1 MSLSLDEVLAALPKR
16 LRKVFEDSSVTEL
29 MINSPSSVWFEKE
42 GCLYPV
48 YTDKTPKADALT
60 ERMLDTTVKRIARPL
75 GFDADQKSPI
85 VDARLPDGSRVAIA
99 CPPITESFA
108 LSIRRFGSRPWTAA
122 KLVETGSIP
131 AKGPLSH
138 RSSSQPARE
147 HHHFRRDRNR
157 QDHHA
162 QRVRLAHQR
171 GGTDR
176 LHRGHP
182 RASHP
187 RSQLP
192 AAGSEELTRGRRK
205 ESNVTIRILVRH
217 ALRHRP
223 DRLIVGEV
231 RGEEAQ
237 DLIEALN
244 TGHGGSISTVHANSA
259 RTALTRLATC
269 ALQSK
274 SAPPWDVI
282 CEHVALAVQ
291 YVIHLQ
297 RSLDGR
303 RGVRQ
308 VLEVNSYD
316 RNQQDYNCS
325 IVWEAPPMD
334 ANGDNG
340 SAVSRIIDQALNPL
354 ASARLC
360 SNCRAELPANGKGSQ
375 SPLCRTCRKKQQNHA
390 AYLRRKAKAQ
400 NQPDT
405 KSDPVGEAAPRE
417 RAKPRS
423 RVPQIL
429 IRAERPHAA
438 ALSGFVAC
446 PRAELSHGVTSCRLV
461 PHAVRERMAPA
472 G

>member
-16 LRKVFEDSSVTEL
+16 LQKVFEDSSVTEL
-29 MINSPSSVWFEKE
+29 MINSPSSVWFERD

-48 YTDKTPKADALT
+48 YTDKTPKAEALT

-75 GFDADQKSPI
+75 GFDADKKSPI

-122 KLVETGSIP
+122 KLVESGSIP
-131 AKGPLSH
+131 AEVLSLVSEALSH
-138 RSSSQPARE
+138 RENVIIS
-147 HHHFRRDRNR
+147 
-157 QDHHA
+157 
-162 QRVRLAHQR
+162 
-171 GGTDR
+171 GGTGTGKTTMLSAFASLINEEERIVSIEDTR
-176 LHRGHP
+176 ELHIPAPNCLHLE
-182 RASHP
+182 AKK
-187 RSQLP
+187 SQK
-192 AAGSEELTRGRRK
+192 EEEGP
-205 ESNVTIRILVRH
+205 NVTIRDLVHH

-259 RTALTRLATC
+259 RAALTRLATC

-291 YVIHLQ
+291 YVIHLH

-308 VLEVNSYD
+308 VLQVSRYD
-316 RNQQDYNCS
+316 RNRKDYDCS
-325 IVWEAPPMD
+325 IVWEAPPVSS
-334 ANGDNG
+334 NGDGGNTA
-340 SAVSRIIDQALNPL
+340 SDILKQALNPL

-360 SNCRAELPANGKGSQ
+360 AECSAELPTNGKGSQ
-375 SPLCRTCRKKQQNHA
+375 FDLCKTCRRKKQQHA
-390 AYLRRKAKAQ
+390 SYLRRKAKAQ
-400 NQPDT
+400 QQHSA
-405 KSDPVGEAAPRE
+405 KSEPGGKAVSRE

-423 RVPQIL
+423 RS
-429 IRAERPHAA
+429 RK
-438 ALSGFVAC
+438 S
-446 PRAELSHGVTSCRLV
+446 
-461 PHAVRERMAPA
+461 
-472 G
+472 

>member
-16 LRKVFEDSSVTEL
+16 LQKVFEDSSVTEL

-48 YTDKTPKADALT
+48 YTDKTPKAEALT
-60 ERMLDTTVKRIARPL
+60 ERMLDATVKRIVRPL
-75 GFDADQKSPI
+75 GFDADKKSPI

-122 KLVETGSIP
+122 KLVETGAIP
-131 AKGPLSH
+131 AEVLALISRALS
-138 RSSSQPARE
+138 QRE
-147 HHHFRRDRNR
+147 N
-157 QDHHA
+157 
-162 QRVRLAHQR
+162 VIIS
-171 GGTDR
+171 GGTGTGKTTMLSAFASLINEEERIVCIEDTRELHIPAPNCLR
-176 LHRGHP
+176 LEAKNSP
-182 RASHP
+182 
-187 RSQLP
+187 
-192 AAGSEELTRGRRK
+192 EEEDGP
-205 ESNVTIRILVRH
+205 NVTIRDLVRH

-259 RTALTRLATC
+259 RAALTRLATC

-316 RNQQDYNCS
+316 RNKQDYNYS

-334 ANGDNG
+334 ANGEGNITD
-340 SAVSRIIDQALNPL
+340 RIMNQVLNPL

-360 SNCRAELPANGKGSQ
+360 AGCSAELPSNGKGSQ
-375 SPLCRTCRKKQQNHA
+375 SDLCKTCRRKQQNHA
-390 AYLRRKAKAQ
+390 AYLRRKAKAI
-400 NQPDT
+400 NQPT
-405 KSDPVGEAAPRE
+405 TESKPSRKAVTRE

-423 RVPQIL
+423 RV
-429 IRAERPHAA
+429 
-438 ALSGFVAC
+438 SK
-446 PRAELSHGVTSCRLV
+446 T
-461 PHAVRERMAPA
+461 
-472 G
+472 

>member
-1 MSLSLDEVLAALPKR
+1 MSLSLKEVLAALPKR
-16 LRKVFEDSSVTEL
+16 LQKVFEDGTVTEL
-29 MINSPSSVWFEKE
+29 MINSPDSVWFEKD

-48 YTDKTPKADALT
+48 YTDKTPKAEALT
-60 ERMLDTTVKRIARPL
+60 ERMLDATVKRIARPL
-75 GFDADQKSPI
+75 GFDADKKSPI

-122 KLVETGSIP
+122 KLVDSGSLPAEVLSLIAKALNQRENIIISGGTGTGKTTMLSALASLINEEERIVAIEDTRELQIP
-131 AKGPLSH
+131 APNCL
-138 RSSSQPARE
+138 RLEARG
-147 HHHFRRDRNR
+147 
-157 QDHHA
+157 A
-162 QRVRLAHQR
+162 
-171 GGTDR
+171 
-176 LHRGHP
+176 
-182 RASHP
+182 
-187 RSQLP
+187 
-192 AAGSEELTRGRRK
+192 
-205 ESNVTIRILVRH
+205 NVTIRNLVRH

-259 RTALTRLATC
+259 RAALTRLATC

-308 VLEVNSYD
+308 VLQVSSYN
-316 RNQQDYNCS
+316 RNEQDYNCS
-325 IVWEAPPMD
+325 TVWEAPPVI
-334 ANGDNG
+334 ANGDGGNL
-340 SAVSRIIDQALNPL
+340 ADRIHAM
-354 ASARLC
+354 S
-360 SNCRAELPANGKGSQ
+360 SLPAERRCSRCSQ
-375 SPLCRTCRKKQQNHA
+375 PLTDDTKSKQSDLCKSCRRKDQNHR
-390 AYLRRKAKAQ
+390 AYLRRKNKKRQ
-400 NQPDT
+400 NSTDQDDT
-405 KSDPVGEAAPRE
+405 DSVSRE

-423 RVPQIL
+423 
-429 IRAERPHAA
+429 
-438 ALSGFVAC
+438 
-446 PRAELSHGVTSCRLV
+446 
-461 PHAVRERMAPA
+461 
-472 G
+472 

>member
-1 MSLSLDEVLAALPKR
+1 MSLSLEEVLAALPKR
-16 LRKVFEDSSVTEL
+16 LQKVFEDSSVTEL

-48 YTDKTPKADALT
+48 YTDKTPKAEALT

-75 GFDADQKSPI
+75 GFDADKKSPI

-99 CPPITESFA
+99 CPPITESFS

-131 AKGPLSH
+131 AEVLSLISQALSH
-138 RSSSQPARE
+138 RENVIIS
-147 HHHFRRDRNR
+147 
-157 QDHHA
+157 
-162 QRVRLAHQR
+162 
-171 GGTDR
+171 GGTGTGKTTMLSAFASLINEEERIVCIEDTRELHIPAPNCLR
-176 LHRGHP
+176 LEAKNSP
-182 RASHP
+182 
-187 RSQLP
+187 
-192 AAGSEELTRGRRK
+192 EEEDGP
-205 ESNVTIRILVRH
+205 NVTIRDLVRH

-259 RTALTRLATC
+259 RAALTRLATC

-274 SAPPWDVI
+274 AAPPWDVI

-297 RSLDGR
+297 RFLDGR

-308 VLEVNSYD
+308 VLQVNGYD
-316 RNQQDYNCS
+316 RNRKDYDCS
-325 IVWEAPPMD
+325 IVWESPPMNT
-334 ANGDNG
+334 NGDGGN
-340 SAVSRIIDQALNPL
+340 AADRILNQALNPL
-354 ASARLC
+354 TAARRCSQCSATLPENGKASESDLC
-360 SNCRAELPANGKGSQ
+360 KNCR
-375 SPLCRTCRKKQQNHA
+375 RKEQNHA
-390 AYLRRKAKAQ
+390 AYLRRKAKSKAR
-400 NQPDT
+400 NQPT
-405 KSDPVGEAAPRE
+405 AKNKPSRKATPRE

-423 RVPQIL
+423 RVIK
-429 IRAERPHAA
+429 
-438 ALSGFVAC
+438 
-446 PRAELSHGVTSCRLV
+446 T
-461 PHAVRERMAPA
+461 
-472 G
+472 